1 MKNKI
6 TTIFA
11 AIALAVA
18 MFAPV
23 NAALTIP
30 ATIATSNP
38 ASANSTLWFNK
49 VTTASANTGSV
60 PIGQYAQ
67 CGLHYVMTQGGST
80 SNITLTLQGSNDN
93 SNWVNYSA
101 SAVTAANVVSNV
113 TTAQNDF
120 YTFFVPPANYV
131 RASLTQF
138 GSNPVTTTLNL
149 FCK

>member
-6 TTIFA
+6 LAIIA
-11 AIALAVA
+11 AIALAAALVPA
-18 MFAPV
+18 H
-23 NAALTIP
+23 AALTIP
-30 ATIATSNP
+30 GTISSSNP
-38 ASANSTLWFNK
+38 AAGNATLFFNK
-49 VTTASANTGSV
+49 VTTASTNSGSV

-67 CGLHYVMTQGGST
+67 CGLHYVVTQGGST

-93 SNWVNYSA
+93 ANWVSYSA
-101 SAVTAANVVSNV
+101 SALSAANVISNS
-113 TTAQNDF
+113 TSNQNDF

>member
-38 ASANSTLWFNK
+38 ASGNATLWFNK
-49 VTTASANTGSV
+49 VTTASATSGSV

>member
-6 TTIFA
+6 TTIVA

-18 MFAPV
+18 FFAPV

-30 ATIATSNP
+30 ATISTSNN
-38 ASANSTLWFNK
+38 AAGNSTLWFNK
-49 VTTASANTGSV
+49 VTTASSNSGSV

-67 CGLHYVMTQGGST
+67 CGLHYVVTQGAST

-93 SNWVNYSA
+93 ANWVAYSA
-101 SAVTAANVVSNV
+101 SAVTAANVVSNS
-113 TTAQNDF
+113 TSALNDF
-120 YTFFVPPANYV
+120 YTFFVPPAQYV